1 MILTFIVIPSVQKNV
16 FLVNPLM
23 TQSHGDGWDLWMCI
37 HMGHGQYLLCSSKT
51 SMFAECI
58 IIFLAVSWYPYSYYP
73 YFLHILSIFI
83 DGVQVFP
90 IYLHILSIYIGVQ
103 VFPIY
108 LHILS
113 IRFSHGIIAF
123 DPSTV
128 PLRKH
133 GWPPVPS
140 PARQRWRPPPGFA
153 SDVHSSHWFC
163 YITSS

>member
-1 MILTFIVIPSVQKNV
+1 MSKKMF

-73 YFLHILSIFI
+73 Y
-83 DGVQVFP
+83 
-90 IYLHILSIYIGVQ
+90 YLHILSIY
-103 VFPIY
+103 
-108 LHILS
+108 
-113 IRFSHGIIAF
+113 FSHGIIAF

-128 PLRKH
+128 PLRKN

-140 PARQRWRPPPGFA
+140 PARQRWLPPPGFA
-153 SDVHSSHWFC
+153 SDVHSSHWFLYNIIVIGRC
-163 YITSS
+163 IYYIL